1 MNTNYT
7 PDVYNR
13 LMKTMK
19 VAKPATKSNGLLT
32 RTTKSKP
39 SAMSEVDVIREYV
52 SAIQEERGNVKNG

>member
-7 PDVYNR
+7 LDVYNR

-19 VAKPATKSNGLLT
+19 VAKPATKSNGL

>member
-7 PDVYNR
+7 LDVYNR

-39 SAMSEVDVIREYV
+39 RAMSEVDVIREYV

>member
-7 PDVYNR
+7 LDVYNR

-39 SAMSEVDVIREYV
+39 SAMSEVDTRRE
-52 SAIQEERGNVKNG
+52 R

>member
-1 MNTNYT
+1 
-7 PDVYNR
+7 
-13 LMKTMK
+13 MKTMK

-39 SAMSEVDVIREYV
+39 RAMSEVDVIREYV

>member
-7 PDVYNR
+7 LDVYNK

-39 SAMSEVDVIREYV
+39 SAMSEVDVIKEYV
-52 SAIQEERGNVKNG
+52 SAIQEERGNVKYG

>member
-7 PDVYNR
+7 LDVYNR